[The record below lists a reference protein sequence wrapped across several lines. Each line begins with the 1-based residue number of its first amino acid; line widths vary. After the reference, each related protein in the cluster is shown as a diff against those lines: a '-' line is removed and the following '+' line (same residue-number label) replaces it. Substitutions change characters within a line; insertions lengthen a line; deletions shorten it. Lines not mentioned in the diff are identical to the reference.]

1 MSIAILLA
9 TYNGET
15 YLQALLESLQA
26 QSVEDFTVLIS
37 DDGSTDNS
45 LAIVNSF
52 ECSDS
57 RFQLLNLDVSRKDR
71 GGPCGNFGRL
81 MSAALDLG
89 FKACFF
95 CDQDDVWHRDKLH
108 HCMQALADIEGE
120 APCLVVCE
128 YDIVRGKSTIVRSL
142 PRRVPFSTLEDI
154 CSRNIYPGCTLAFNR
169 SALELAMP
177 FPNSVIMH
185 DWWVTLLVSAAGT
198 VRRVEQPLVHYR
210 IHDGNVVGIPHIG
223 AQLLRALAIR
233 RSTSDLKLTFDQA
246 AAAANRL
253 SERLSS
259 RQDLSTCSALT
270 NYSNL
275 PELPIFRAL
284 LTIASSGIRSES
296 LMLRCSFILHFAAFR
311 LLAGLRIRLLKI
323 R

>member
-9 TYNGET
+9 TYNGEA

-57 RFQLLNLDVSRKDR
+57 RFQLLNLDVSKKDR

-81 MSAALDLG
+81 MSVALDLG
-89 FKACFF
+89 FKECFF

-128 YDIVRGKSTIVRSL
+128 YDIVRGNSTIVRPP
-142 PRRVPFSTLEDI
+142 PRRAPFSTLEDI

-177 FPNSVIMH
+177 FPGSVIMH

-198 VRRVEQPLVHYR
+198 VRRVEQPVVRYR
-210 IHDGNVVGIPHIG
+210 IHDRNVVGIPNF
-223 AQLLRALAIR
+223 ALQVLRGLSLT
-233 RSTSDLKLTFDQA
+233 RSASELQATFEQA
-246 AAAANRL
+246 AAAAYRL
-253 SERLSS
+253 SERGTSFEDLSS
-259 RQDLSTCSALT
+259 RSAIEA
-270 NYSNL
+270 YSNL
-275 PELPIFRAL
+275 SEMPISKALRA
-284 LTIASSGIRSES
+284 ISSSGIRSRS
-296 LMLRCSFILHFAAFR
+296 LILRCSFILHFVAYR
-311 LLAGLRIRLLKI
+311 LVVGLRIRLPKTQ
-323 R
+323 